1 MAILTDDMKRVI
13 REQRLGFYATV
24 CEDGSPNLSPKGTTY
39 VLDDDH
45 LFFADVRSPQTVAN
59 IRRGSLVEVNVV
71 DPLVRKGYRFK
82 GPAAIHEPGTS
93 RFAEGVER
101 LRETGSTLAD
111 RVRAIVVV
119 EVREARAV
127 VSPAYD
133 DGTVT
138 EGEVVRIFRERYA
151 SLHREPGT
159 PPAGGAR
166 SGRPVSAA
174 ATAADARRPSRRDP
188 AAADA
193 GRVGLLRGRCHPLRR
208 PAAPRS
214 DDARDVRRSRRRA
227 ADRGP
232 VARRRRA
239 AAPGRER
246 LGAARGRHDRAR
258 HPRVDPAG
266 RRRRR
271 PAAAV
276 TLAAHRRR
284 SGRHPRAPCPP

>member
-1 MAILTDDMKRVI
+1 MAILTDDMKRLI

-71 DPLVRKGYRFK
+71 DPLARKGYRFK

-119 EVREARAV
+119 EVREARAL

-151 SLHREPGT
+151 NLHREPGT
-159 PPAGGAR
+159 APP
-166 SGRPVSAA
+166 
-174 ATAADARRPSRRDP
+174 
-188 AAADA
+188 
-193 GRVGLLRGRCHPLRR
+193 
-208 PAAPRS
+208 PAAPAPAAPQPRRPMPAS
-214 DDARDVRRSRRRA
+214 RPVAIPPPPTPVASAFSAGDAIRFPDPQRGEQMTHGTFVEVAVGHPIEVPSRVGGVPPRLVESAWVRREDGTTARVIHAWIRP
-227 ADRGP
+227 DGDGGP
-232 VARRRRA
+232 
-239 AAPGRER
+239 
-246 LGAARGRHDRAR
+246 
-258 HPRVDPAG
+258 
-266 RRRRR
+266 
-271 PAAAV
+271 
-276 TLAAHRRR
+276 T
-284 SGRHPRAPCPP
+284 

>member
-71 DPLVRKGYRFK
+71 DPLLRKGYRFK

-101 LRETGSTLAD
+101 LRETGSRLAD

-151 SLHREPGT
+151 NLHREPG
-159 PPAGGAR
+159 
-166 SGRPVSAA
+166 
-174 ATAADARRPSRRDP
+174 
-188 AAADA
+188 
-193 GRVGLLRGRCHPLRR
+193 
-208 PAAPRS
+208 
-214 DDARDVRRSRRRA
+214 
-227 ADRGP
+227 
-232 VARRRRA
+232 
-239 AAPGRER
+239 
-246 LGAARGRHDRAR
+246 
-258 HPRVDPAG
+258 

-271 PAAAV
+271 LRRP
-276 TLAAHRRR
+276 HRPRRSHGGPCRRR
-284 SGRHPRAPCPP
+284 PVAIPPPPTPVASAFSAGDAIRFPDPQRGEQITHGTFVEVAVGQPIEVPSRVGGVPPRLVESAWVRREDGTTARVIHAWIRPDADAGQA